1 MIALD
6 QQDLQRIDE
15 EFWADSQIWQP
26 LAGGAK
32 SITAADFSG
41 VKTVRVN
48 KMSGFV
54 DAEQYKRNGD
64 NAHHNI
70 NVEKES
76 FELTHEDWI
85 GYDLEQLDMS
95 ENGAYQVANAIRL
108 HNQRITVPHRDK
120 FAAQTLY
127 DTAKNGGKLV
137 TDTIDKKNALDAYDD
152 LEEYMT
158 DNEIPGGYVIFA
170 SAGYYRALKNADG
183 VNKSFSRE
191 GESAMK
197 RDLLKEHGFSEEQIN
212 FVMAE
217 NGKDV
222 NSLKEQINNL
232 TGERD
237 GLQKQIDD
245 RDKQLNTLKKSAKDN
260 EELQSQIKQLQ
271 DENKT
276 AKQNYQDQLAKQ
288 NKSFKIEGALRD
300 AKAKNIK
307 TVLPLIDTEKVS
319 VNDDGT
325 LNGLSEQLDNIKQDN
340 GFLFGEE
347 NKTPRVEIKNGFQDG
362 NNKNTSDTIVSHIAE
377 RFANSNE

>member
-26 LAGGAK
+26 LTGGAK
-32 SITAADFSG
+32 SITTADFSG

-85 GYDLEQLDMS
+85 GYDLDQLDMS
-95 ENGAYQVANAIRL
+95 ENGAYQVANVVRL
-108 HNQRITVPHRDK
+108 HNQRITIPHRDK

-152 LEEYMT
+152 LEQYMT
-158 DNEIPGGYVIFA
+158 DSEIPGGYVIFA

-183 VNKSFSRE
+183 VNKSFSVNT
-191 GESAMK
+191 
-197 RDLLKEHGFSEEQIN
+197 QQ
-212 FVMAE
+212 V
-217 NGKDV
+217 NGIDRRV
-222 NSLKEQINNL
+222 GQL
-232 TGERD
+232 D
-237 GLQKQIDD
+237 GGTPI
-245 RDKQLNTLKKSAKDN
+245 
-260 EELQSQIKQLQ
+260 IPV
-271 DENKT
+271 
-276 AKQNYQDQLAKQ
+276 
-288 NKSFKIEGALRD
+288 
-300 AKAKNIK
+300 AKARIQGLTIADNVNFMAVPLYAVAPIVKYNTID
-307 TVLPLIDTEKVS
+307 VLPPNTDRNGYRYTIKGVS
-319 VNDDGT
+319 YYDMLVF
-325 LNGLSEQLDNIKQDN
+325 DNAKKAIYVAASPK
-340 GFLFGEE
+340 
-347 NKTPRVEIKNGFQDG
+347 
-362 NNKNTSDTIVSHIAE
+362 A
-377 RFANSNE
+377 

>member
-26 LAGGAK
+26 LTGGAK

-85 GYDLEQLDMS
+85 GYDLDQLDMS
-95 ENGAYQVANAIRL
+95 ENGAYQVANVVRL
-108 HNQRITVPHRDK
+108 HNQRITIPHRDK

-183 VNKSFSRE
+183 VNKSFSVNT
-191 GESAMK
+191 
-197 RDLLKEHGFSEEQIN
+197 QQ
-212 FVMAE
+212 V
-217 NGKDV
+217 NGIDRRV
-222 NSLKEQINNL
+222 GQL
-232 TGERD
+232 D
-237 GLQKQIDD
+237 GGTPIIQV
-245 RDKQLNTLKKSAKDN
+245 
-260 EELQSQIKQLQ
+260 
-271 DENKT
+271 
-276 AKQNYQDQLAKQ
+276 
-288 NKSFKIEGALRD
+288 
-300 AKAKNIK
+300 AKARIQGLTIADNVNFMAVPLYAVAPIVKYNTID
-307 TVLPLIDTEKVS
+307 VLPPNTDRNGYRYTIKGVS
-319 VNDDGT
+319 YYDMLVF
-325 LNGLSEQLDNIKQDN
+325 DNAKKAIYVAASPK
-340 GFLFGEE
+340 
-347 NKTPRVEIKNGFQDG
+347 
-362 NNKNTSDTIVSHIAE
+362 A
-377 RFANSNE
+377 

>member
-26 LAGGAK
+26 LTGGAK

-85 GYDLEQLDMS
+85 GYDLDQLDMS
-95 ENGAYQVANAIRL
+95 ENGAYQVANVVRL
-108 HNQRITVPHRDK
+108 HNQRITIPHRDK

-158 DNEIPGGYVIFA
+158 NNEIPGGYVIFA

-183 VNKSFSRE
+183 VNKSFSVNT
-191 GESAMK
+191 
-197 RDLLKEHGFSEEQIN
+197 QQ
-212 FVMAE
+212 V
-217 NGKDV
+217 NGIDRRV
-222 NSLKEQINNL
+222 GQL
-232 TGERD
+232 D
-237 GLQKQIDD
+237 GGTPIIQV
-245 RDKQLNTLKKSAKDN
+245 
-260 EELQSQIKQLQ
+260 
-271 DENKT
+271 
-276 AKQNYQDQLAKQ
+276 
-288 NKSFKIEGALRD
+288 
-300 AKAKNIK
+300 AKARIQGLNIADNVNFMAVPLYAVAPIVK
-307 TVLPLIDTEKVS
+307 YNTIDVLPPNTDRNGYRYTIKGVS
-319 VNDDGT
+319 YYDILVF
-325 LNGLSEQLDNIKQDN
+325 DNAKKAIYVAASPK
-340 GFLFGEE
+340 
-347 NKTPRVEIKNGFQDG
+347 
-362 NNKNTSDTIVSHIAE
+362 A
-377 RFANSNE
+377 

>member
-26 LAGGAK
+26 LTGGAK
-32 SITAADFSG
+32 SITAADFAG

-95 ENGAYQVANAIRL
+95 ENGAYQVANAVRL
-108 HNQRITVPHRDK
+108 HNQRITIPHRDK

-127 DTAKNGGKLV
+127 DTAKNGGKFV

-183 VNKSFSRE
+183 VNKSFSVNT
-191 GESAMK
+191 
-197 RDLLKEHGFSEEQIN
+197 QQ
-212 FVMAE
+212 V
-217 NGKDV
+217 NGIDRRV
-222 NSLKEQINNL
+222 GQL
-232 TGERD
+232 D
-237 GLQKQIDD
+237 GGTPI
-245 RDKQLNTLKKSAKDN
+245 
-260 EELQSQIKQLQ
+260 IPV
-271 DENKT
+271 
-276 AKQNYQDQLAKQ
+276 
-288 NKSFKIEGALRD
+288 
-300 AKAKNIK
+300 AKARIQGLTIADNVNFMAVPLYAVAPIVKYNTID
-307 TVLPLIDTEKVS
+307 VLPPNTDRNGYRYTIKGVS
-319 VNDDGT
+319 YYDMLVF
-325 LNGLSEQLDNIKQDN
+325 DNAKKAIYVAASPK
-340 GFLFGEE
+340 
-347 NKTPRVEIKNGFQDG
+347 
-362 NNKNTSDTIVSHIAE
+362 A
-377 RFANSNE
+377 

>member
-26 LAGGAK
+26 LTGGAK

-70 NVEKES
+70 NVEKEN

-85 GYDLEQLDMS
+85 GYDLDQLDMS
-95 ENGAYQVANAIRL
+95 ENGAYQVANVVRL
-108 HNQRITVPHRDK
+108 HNQRITIPHRDK

-183 VNKSFSRE
+183 VNKSFSVNT
-191 GESAMK
+191 
-197 RDLLKEHGFSEEQIN
+197 QQ
-212 FVMAE
+212 V
-217 NGKDV
+217 NGIDRRV
-222 NSLKEQINNL
+222 GQL
-232 TGERD
+232 D
-237 GLQKQIDD
+237 GGTPIIQV
-245 RDKQLNTLKKSAKDN
+245 
-260 EELQSQIKQLQ
+260 
-271 DENKT
+271 
-276 AKQNYQDQLAKQ
+276 
-288 NKSFKIEGALRD
+288 
-300 AKAKNIK
+300 AKARIQGLTIADNVNFMAVPLYAVAPIVKYNTID
-307 TVLPLIDTEKVS
+307 VLPPNTDRNGYRYTIKGVS
-319 VNDDGT
+319 YYDMLVF
-325 LNGLSEQLDNIKQDN
+325 DNAKKAIYVAASPK
-340 GFLFGEE
+340 
-347 NKTPRVEIKNGFQDG
+347 
-362 NNKNTSDTIVSHIAE
+362 A
-377 RFANSNE
+377 

>member
-1 MIALD
+1 MLALD

-26 LAGGAK
+26 LTGGAK

-85 GYDLEQLDMS
+85 GYDLDQLDMN
-95 ENGAYQVANAIRL
+95 ENGAYQVANVVRL
-108 HNQRITVPHRDK
+108 HNQRITIPHRDK

-183 VNKSFSRE
+183 VNKSFSVNT
-191 GESAMK
+191 
-197 RDLLKEHGFSEEQIN
+197 QQ
-212 FVMAE
+212 V
-217 NGKDV
+217 NGIDRRV
-222 NSLKEQINNL
+222 GQL
-232 TGERD
+232 D
-237 GLQKQIDD
+237 GGTPIIQV
-245 RDKQLNTLKKSAKDN
+245 
-260 EELQSQIKQLQ
+260 
-271 DENKT
+271 
-276 AKQNYQDQLAKQ
+276 
-288 NKSFKIEGALRD
+288 
-300 AKAKNIK
+300 AKARIQGLTIADNVNFMAVPLYAVAPIVKYNTID
-307 TVLPLIDTEKVS
+307 VLPPNTDRNGYRYTIKGVS
-319 VNDDGT
+319 YYDMLVF
-325 LNGLSEQLDNIKQDN
+325 DNAKKAIYVAASPK
-340 GFLFGEE
+340 
-347 NKTPRVEIKNGFQDG
+347 
-362 NNKNTSDTIVSHIAE
+362 A
-377 RFANSNE
+377 

>member
-26 LAGGAK
+26 LTGGAK

-85 GYDLEQLDMS
+85 GYDLDQLDMS
-95 ENGAYQVANAIRL
+95 ENGAYQVANVVRL
-108 HNQRITVPHRDK
+108 HNQRITIPHRDK

-183 VNKSFSRE
+183 VNKSFSVNT
-191 GESAMK
+191 
-197 RDLLKEHGFSEEQIN
+197 QQ
-212 FVMAE
+212 V
-217 NGKDV
+217 NGIDRRV
-222 NSLKEQINNL
+222 GQL
-232 TGERD
+232 D
-237 GLQKQIDD
+237 GGTPIIQV
-245 RDKQLNTLKKSAKDN
+245 
-260 EELQSQIKQLQ
+260 
-271 DENKT
+271 
-276 AKQNYQDQLAKQ
+276 
-288 NKSFKIEGALRD
+288 
-300 AKAKNIK
+300 AKARIQGLTIADNVNFMAVPLYAVAPIVKYNTID
-307 TVLPLIDTEKVS
+307 VLPPNTDRNGYRYTIKGVS
-319 VNDDGT
+319 YYDMLVFDNAKKAIYVAASPASGT
-325 LNGLSEQLDNIKQDN
+325 DPK
-340 GFLFGEE
+340 
-347 NKTPRVEIKNGFQDG
+347 
-362 NNKNTSDTIVSHIAE
+362 A
-377 RFANSNE
+377 

>member
-26 LAGGAK
+26 LTGGAK

-127 DTAKNGGKLV
+127 DTAKNGGKFV

-183 VNKSFSRE
+183 VNKSFSVNT
-191 GESAMK
+191 
-197 RDLLKEHGFSEEQIN
+197 QQ
-212 FVMAE
+212 V
-217 NGKDV
+217 NGIDRRV
-222 NSLKEQINNL
+222 GQL
-232 TGERD
+232 D
-237 GLQKQIDD
+237 GGTPI
-245 RDKQLNTLKKSAKDN
+245 
-260 EELQSQIKQLQ
+260 IPV
-271 DENKT
+271 
-276 AKQNYQDQLAKQ
+276 
-288 NKSFKIEGALRD
+288 
-300 AKAKNIK
+300 AKARIQGLTIADNVNFMAVPLYAVAPIVKYNTID
-307 TVLPLIDTEKVS
+307 VLPPNTDRNGYRYTIKGVS
-319 VNDDGT
+319 YYDMLVF
-325 LNGLSEQLDNIKQDN
+325 DNAKKAIYVAASPK
-340 GFLFGEE
+340 
-347 NKTPRVEIKNGFQDG
+347 
-362 NNKNTSDTIVSHIAE
+362 A
-377 RFANSNE
+377 

>member
-26 LAGGAK
+26 LTGGAK

-85 GYDLEQLDMS
+85 GYDLDQLDMS
-95 ENGAYQVANAIRL
+95 ENGAYQVANVVRL
-108 HNQRITVPHRDK
+108 HNQRITIPHRDK

-158 DNEIPGGYVIFA
+158 NNEIPGGYVIFA

-183 VNKSFSRE
+183 VNKSFSVNT
-191 GESAMK
+191 
-197 RDLLKEHGFSEEQIN
+197 QQ
-212 FVMAE
+212 V
-217 NGKDV
+217 NGIDRRV
-222 NSLKEQINNL
+222 GQL
-232 TGERD
+232 D
-237 GLQKQIDD
+237 GGTPIIQV
-245 RDKQLNTLKKSAKDN
+245 
-260 EELQSQIKQLQ
+260 
-271 DENKT
+271 
-276 AKQNYQDQLAKQ
+276 
-288 NKSFKIEGALRD
+288 
-300 AKAKNIK
+300 AKARIQGLTIADNVNFMAVPLYAVAPIVKYNTID
-307 TVLPLIDTEKVS
+307 VLPPNTDRNGYRYTIKGVS
-319 VNDDGT
+319 YYDMLVFDNAKKAIYVAASPA
-325 LNGLSEQLDNIKQDN
+325 SETAPK
-340 GFLFGEE
+340 
-347 NKTPRVEIKNGFQDG
+347 
-362 NNKNTSDTIVSHIAE
+362 
-377 RFANSNE
+377 

>member
-6 QQDLQRIDE
+6 QQDLQRIDK

-26 LAGGAK
+26 LTGGAK

-85 GYDLEQLDMS
+85 GYDLDQLDMS
-95 ENGAYQVANAIRL
+95 ENGAYQVANVVRL
-108 HNQRITVPHRDK
+108 HNQRITIPHRDK

-158 DNEIPGGYVIFA
+158 NNEIPGGYVIFA

-183 VNKSFSRE
+183 VNKSFSVNT
-191 GESAMK
+191 
-197 RDLLKEHGFSEEQIN
+197 QQ
-212 FVMAE
+212 V
-217 NGKDV
+217 NGIDRRV
-222 NSLKEQINNL
+222 GQL
-232 TGERD
+232 D
-237 GLQKQIDD
+237 GGTPIIQV
-245 RDKQLNTLKKSAKDN
+245 
-260 EELQSQIKQLQ
+260 
-271 DENKT
+271 
-276 AKQNYQDQLAKQ
+276 
-288 NKSFKIEGALRD
+288 
-300 AKAKNIK
+300 AKARIQGLNIADNVNFMAVPLYAVAPIVK
-307 TVLPLIDTEKVS
+307 YNTVDVLPPNTDRNGYRYTIKGVSYYDMLVFDNAKKAIYVAASPASPKV
-319 VNDDGT
+319 
-325 LNGLSEQLDNIKQDN
+325 
-340 GFLFGEE
+340 
-347 NKTPRVEIKNGFQDG
+347 
-362 NNKNTSDTIVSHIAE
+362 
-377 RFANSNE
+377 

>member
-26 LAGGAK
+26 LTGGAK

-85 GYDLEQLDMS
+85 GYDLDQLDMS
-95 ENGAYQVANAIRL
+95 ENGAYQVANVVRL
-108 HNQRITVPHRDK
+108 HNQRITIPHRDK

-152 LEEYMT
+152 LEEYRT
-158 DNEIPGGYVIFA
+158 NNEIPGGYVIFA

-183 VNKSFSRE
+183 VNKSFSVNT
-191 GESAMK
+191 
-197 RDLLKEHGFSEEQIN
+197 QQ
-212 FVMAE
+212 V
-217 NGKDV
+217 NGIDRRV
-222 NSLKEQINNL
+222 GQL
-232 TGERD
+232 D
-237 GLQKQIDD
+237 GGTPIIQV
-245 RDKQLNTLKKSAKDN
+245 
-260 EELQSQIKQLQ
+260 
-271 DENKT
+271 
-276 AKQNYQDQLAKQ
+276 
-288 NKSFKIEGALRD
+288 
-300 AKAKNIK
+300 AKARIQGLTIADNVNFMAVPLYAVAPIVKYNTID
-307 TVLPLIDTEKVS
+307 VLPPNTDRNGYRYTIKGVS
-319 VNDDGT
+319 YYDMLVF
-325 LNGLSEQLDNIKQDN
+325 DNAKKAIYVAASPK
-340 GFLFGEE
+340 
-347 NKTPRVEIKNGFQDG
+347 
-362 NNKNTSDTIVSHIAE
+362 A
-377 RFANSNE
+377 